1 MTERAIRPATPAY
14 GPAIA
19 ALNDAA
25 FDGPEEA
32 RIVERLTADGDL
44 LLSWVLA
51 EDDLIIGHIAFFR
64 IRVDGADVAAGLGPM
79 SVAPG
84 HQKRGHG
91 SALVRAGLAALAP
104 RKRPIVFVLGHP
116 GFYPRFGFDAALAVP
131 FEAPWSGPA
140 FMAKRMGDDAP
151 REGTLTYPRAFT
163 EA

>member
-19 ALNDAA
+19 ALNDTA
-25 FDGPEEA
+25 FDGPDEA
-32 RIVERLTADGDL
+32 RIIERLNADGDL

-51 EDDLIIGHIAFFR
+51 ESDLVIGHIAFFR
-64 IRVDGADVAAGLGPM
+64 IRVDGEDIAAGLGPM

-84 HQKRGHG
+84 HQRRGHG

-104 RKRPIVFVLGHP
+104 RRRPIVFVLGHP
-116 GFYPRFGFDAALAVP
+116 GFYPRFGFDPALAMP

-140 FMAKRMGDDAP
+140 FMAKRLGEGAP
-151 REGTLTYPRAFT
+151 VAGELTYPRAFSDV
-163 EA
+163 